1 MIFECQR
8 VVEADLV
15 AIKKRVR
22 VVEADLVAM
31 KKRARVVEADLVAM
45 KKRAR
50 VVEADLVAMKKLIEN
65 HKKDSMRIRVV
76 EGADPFLLSHILLI
90 RIKAQAKAKAMFQAT
105 KSNKPKC

>member
-15 AIKKRVR
+15 AINKRV
-22 VVEADLVAM
+22 
-31 KKRARVVEADLVAM
+31 
-45 KKRAR
+45 R

-90 RIKAQAKAKAMFQAT
+90 RIKAQAKAMFQAT